1 MPLESGVAG
10 EVEFAFGVVVDL
22 HYAASPGRAGLLQE
36 LRERGVSVDAT
47 NDWGATV
54 LLIAAGSGHT
64 DFRKVSSP
72 LLFRGWVRILY
83 WGGVGLARIP
93 VWIWW
98 GRARCGYCQGGSI
111 RCDRLAALFSWLGR
125 AGGWGRGVPGRW
137 YGR

>member
-72 LLFRGWVRILY
+72 LLWRGLSADFILGRGWTWTNSGLDLVGAGQMRVLP
-83 WGGVGLARIP
+83 GGEHSLRP
-93 VWIWW
+93 F
-98 GRARCGYCQGGSI
+98 GRTI
-111 RCDRLAALFSWLGR
+111 
-125 AGGWGRGVPGRW
+125 
-137 YGR
+137 